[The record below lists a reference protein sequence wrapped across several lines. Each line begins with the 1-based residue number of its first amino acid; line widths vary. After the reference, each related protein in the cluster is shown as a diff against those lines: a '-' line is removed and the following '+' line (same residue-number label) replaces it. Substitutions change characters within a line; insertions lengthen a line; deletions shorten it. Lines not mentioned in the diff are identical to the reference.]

1 MICQSCKS
9 HNSPDSKFCIS
20 CGAVLSQSSP
30 EKKVCPNGHV
40 YNSSLSSCPYCPSSF
55 LQSKMGKGGDA
66 STETISSGQSKDATR
81 IISPSQGGSSNFN
94 KTVIVSPGDDSQS
107 KVSSSRKLIGW
118 LVTFSWKEEGQ
129 DFRIYEGRNLISG
142 DSKSDVV
149 LNDPSVSSPH
159 CMILFRSGKIRIKD
173 ELSTNGTMLNG
184 SEIEEAELNDGDMIK
199 IGRTELKFRSI

>member
-1 MICQSCKS
+1 
-9 HNSPDSKFCIS
+9 
-20 CGAVLSQSSP
+20 
-30 EKKVCPNGHV
+30 
-40 YNSSLSSCPYCPSSF
+40 
-55 LQSKMGKGGDA
+55 MGKGGDA
-66 STETISSGQSKDATR
+66 STETISSGQNKDATR
-81 IISPSQGGSSNFN
+81 IISPSPGGSSNFN

-107 KVSSSRKLIGW
+107 KVSSTRKLIGW

-159 CMILFRSGKIRIKD
+159 CMILFRNGKLRIKD

>member
-1 MICQSCKS
+1 
-9 HNSPDSKFCIS
+9 
-20 CGAVLSQSSP
+20 
-30 EKKVCPNGHV
+30 
-40 YNSSLSSCPYCPSSF
+40 
-55 LQSKMGKGGDA
+55 MGKGGDA

-81 IISPSQGGSSNFN
+81 IISPSQGSSSNFN

-107 KVSSSRKLIGW
+107 KTTSSRKLIGW

-129 DFRIYEGRNLISG
+129 DFRLYEGRNLISG
-142 DSKSDVV
+142 DSKSDIV

-159 CMILFRSGKIRIKD
+159 CMILFRNGKIRIKD

-184 SEIEEAELNDGDMIK
+184 SDIEEAELNDGDVIK